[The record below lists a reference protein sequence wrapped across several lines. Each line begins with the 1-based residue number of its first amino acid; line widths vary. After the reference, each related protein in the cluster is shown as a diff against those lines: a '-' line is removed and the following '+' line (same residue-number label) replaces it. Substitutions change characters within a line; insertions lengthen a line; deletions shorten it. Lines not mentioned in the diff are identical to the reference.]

1 LPCDEV
7 ISFISKHHYKHLNI
21 SYYFIFRNFPPKE
34 RVMRMV
40 TMTKCLYAMLVQ
52 QKFIPE
58 RKTGWNLVESSDPQY
73 QAQIIGI
80 KIVN

>member
-1 LPCDEV
+1 
-7 ISFISKHHYKHLNI
+7 
-21 SYYFIFRNFPPKE
+21 
-34 RVMRMV
+34 
-40 TMTKCLYAMLVQ
+40 MTKCLYAMLVQ

-58 RKTGWNLVESSDPQY
+58 RKTGWNLVELSDPQY